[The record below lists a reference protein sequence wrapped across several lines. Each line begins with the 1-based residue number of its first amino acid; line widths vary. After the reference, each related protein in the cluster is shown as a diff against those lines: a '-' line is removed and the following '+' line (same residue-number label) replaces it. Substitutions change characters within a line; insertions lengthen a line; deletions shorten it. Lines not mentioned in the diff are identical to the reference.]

1 MISCLDID
9 NTMHH
14 VGGEFARTLKL
25 QVNRK
30 KSSYKSCI

>member
-14 VGGEFARTLKL
+14 VGEFARTLKL

-30 KSSYKSCI
+30 KSQVIN

>member
-14 VGGEFARTLKL
+14 VGEFARTLKL

-30 KSSYKSCI
+30 KGKL